1 VTGVTSPG
9 TPGAEV
15 VGDSPAVADLYD
27 LDDGPGSASR
37 DSGAGRTLGRASLVN
52 LVGFATYGL
61 AGFGLVVVI
70 TRGLGPSG
78 AGALLEAIAV
88 FTIVSRSAMAGTDI
102 ALVRFTSRFLA
113 RDRHREVR
121 QLYRV
126 ALGPVLAVSTV
137 AAAALLV
144 AAAPLGRLLASG
156 GSEQELIGYLRVLAP
171 FIPLTCVYQ
180 VLDGAS
186 RGFGTMVPDVAVER
200 LGRSVAVPAV
210 VFVVIA
216 AGGGATAIG
225 LAWAGPFALALV
237 PIALW
242 TTVLVRR
249 AERTLD
255 DRAVDGAP
263 SAPDAVPVRE
273 LRRRFW
279 SFALPRSFAGVF
291 ALTILWIDALLLGA
305 LEGTEAAGVYSA
317 AVRWLLVGNI
327 AGNAVTLALGPQIAA
342 VIPSGV
348 GADGSAG
355 ARRLFQTATAW
366 FVLLAWPAY
375 LVAIVFAPL
384 LLTAFGDGFGDG
396 AAVIAITGVGF
407 LFASAAGPVD
417 MLLLMA
423 GRSRLSLIN
432 TGVALI
438 VNVGANLALIPWWGI
453 RGAATAW
460 LLSLV
465 VANGLPLV
473 QVWRDLGIHPW
484 GGRTLRA
491 LAITGVAGIALVLGR
506 AVAGTTATG
515 LGLGLILGAGVV
527 VGGILLTPDRMGVDD
542 VLGRSKGDR
551 HAH

>member
-1 VTGVTSPG
+1 
-9 TPGAEV
+9 
-15 VGDSPAVADLYD
+15 
-27 LDDGPGSASR
+27 
-37 DSGAGRTLGRASLVN
+37 
-52 LVGFATYGL
+52 
-61 AGFGLVVVI
+61 
-70 TRGLGPSG
+70 
-78 AGALLEAIAV
+78 
-88 FTIVSRSAMAGTDI
+88 M
-102 ALVRFTSRFLA
+102 
-113 RDRHREVR
+113 
-121 QLYRV
+121 
-126 ALGPVLAVSTV
+126 
-137 AAAALLV
+137 
-144 AAAPLGRLLASG
+144 
-156 GSEQELIGYLRVLAP
+156 
-171 FIPLTCVYQ
+171 
-180 VLDGAS
+180 
-186 RGFGTMVPDVAVER
+186 
-200 LGRSVAVPAV
+200 
-210 VFVVIA
+210 
-216 AGGGATAIG
+216 
-225 LAWAGPFALALV
+225 
-237 PIALW
+237 
-242 TTVLVRR
+242 
-249 AERTLD
+249 
-255 DRAVDGAP
+255 
-263 SAPDAVPVRE
+263 
-273 LRRRFW
+273 
-279 SFALPRSFAGVF
+279 
-291 ALTILWIDALLLGA
+291 
-305 LEGTEAAGVYSA
+305 
-317 AVRWLLVGNI
+317 
-327 AGNAVTLALGPQIAA
+327 
-342 VIPSGV
+342 
-348 GADGSAG
+348 
-355 ARRLFQTATAW
+355 
-366 FVLLAWPAY
+366 
-375 LVAIVFAPL
+375 